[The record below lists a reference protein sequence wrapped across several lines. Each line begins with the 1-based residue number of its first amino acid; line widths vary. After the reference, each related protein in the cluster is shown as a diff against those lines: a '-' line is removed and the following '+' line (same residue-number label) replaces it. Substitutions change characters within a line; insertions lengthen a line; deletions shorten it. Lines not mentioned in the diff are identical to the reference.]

1 MWYLA
6 ALFWIALVV
15 GIFWAYG
22 RKRSRA
28 GSKRAAELSA
38 LIADAKMNVRAAPNP
53 QPVAAYPV
61 PQTLAAATINSYCR
75 RPRLL
80 GQADALLYLLFRT
93 GLPDHEVFAN
103 LTLADVIE
111 PGQAFR
117 GFEREQ
123 LARKLAQH
131 RLNVVVCNKQ
141 LEVVAVVAFTPAAQA
156 DAVQTDGLRY
166 IESCLNGAGIRFVR
180 VDAAALPRH
189 HQVRALVF
197 GETTQGAA

>member
-1 MWYLA
+1 LWYLA
-6 ALFWIALVV
+6 VLIWIALVV

-22 RKRSRA
+22 RKRGRV

-38 LIADAKMNVRAAPNP
+38 LIAEAKMNTRAAPDA
-53 QPVAAYPV
+53 QPVAAEPV
-61 PQTLAAATINSYCR
+61 LHSLVAAPTNRYCR

-80 GQADALLYLLFRT
+80 SQADALLYLLFRT

-103 LTLADVIE
+103 VTLADVIE
-111 PGQAFR
+111 PAPALR
-117 GFEREQ
+117 GFERDQ

-131 RLNVVVCNKQ
+131 RLNVVICNKQ
-141 LEVVAVVAFTPAAQA
+141 LEVVAVVEFMPGAQA
-156 DAVQTDGLRY
+156 DAAQAESLRY
-166 IESCLNGAGIRFVR
+166 LESCLNAAGIRFVR